1 MLSGQWEE
9 GKGMTF
15 PFSIC
20 CKLLGNTSCYLR
32 TALRGYLLIRDIIF
46 IQINKLSN
54 KKQL

>member
-20 CKLLGNTSCYLR
+20 CKLLGNTSC
-32 TALRGYLLIRDIIF
+32 
-46 IQINKLSN
+46 KLEDSPVAIC
-54 KKQL
+54 